1 MLLAMVGSLYD
12 KLSCGVTV
20 DGKVHFILDCCIEP
34 LGCSGGSVVIDSSS
48 VKIRDFL
55 IELSL
60 ACAYLAYTLKLFIK
74 VFFRK
79 IGSTFDALNVH
90 DPAFYGV
97 VLTLLG
103 FQRIIDRERYNVV
116 LNRSRC
122 HLKRSCYQNAPSFA
136 YVIGKYAVSK
146 TGTLTG
152 PSNEALMAALNA
164 KGFIVE

>member
-1 MLLAMVGSLYD
+1 MGLLLAGRLHD
-12 KLSCGVTV
+12 L
-20 DGKVHFILDCCIEP
+20 GK
-34 LGCSGGSVVIDSSS
+34 
-48 VKIRDFL
+48 
-55 IELSL
+55 
-60 ACAYLAYTLKLFIK
+60 
-74 VFFRK
+74 
-79 IGSTFDALNVH
+79 DALLFAGKNVPMRMIPLSYLH
-90 DPAFYGV
+90 AAAF
-97 VLTLLG
+97 TLLG